1 MFKLTCNIVNTL
13 RSSNRSL
20 SIITSQKC
28 LKSRIAEAKSDEV
41 QDEEPPKPRFSKS
54 QTGIV
59 AAAFAALKP
68 ENADIDNIRTPLTDE
83 KLAGA
88 KTVNQ
93 LLDISTGSGISRR
106 HALKVV
112 STLAD
117 WSSTGKIKLSDFDHD
132 SRFLRLCR
140 ILTKSKSIDKNIL
153 SKSEDLTT
161 VLNITADDE
170 AARLVANLSLPQAV
184 KVSQFFMK

>member
-1 MFKLTCNIVNTL
+1 MFKLTCNLVNTL

-20 SIITSQKC
+20 SIITFQKC

-41 QDEEPPKPRFSKS
+41 QDEEPSKS
-54 QTGIV
+54 RYFKSQSGMV

-68 ENADIDNIRTPLTDE
+68 NIDGVGDIRTPITDE
-83 KLAGA
+83 KLAEA

-93 LLDISTGSGISRR
+93 LLDISTGSGVSRR
-106 HALKVV
+106 LALKIV
-112 STLAD
+112 SILAE
-117 WSSTGKIKLSDFDHD
+117 WSSAGKIKLSDFEHD

-140 ILTKSKSIDKNIL
+140 ILTRSKSIDNTIL

-184 KVSQFFMK
+184 KVTHFL